1 MSDMSMLTM
10 LIISMVVG
18 IGIWVAIITTYLK
31 YKKSK

>member
-18 IGIWVAIITTYLK
+18 IGIWVAIITSYIK
-31 YKKSK
+31 YKKKR